1 MLLPPL
7 MLLVGGMMLLMIML
21 VVGWPMRG
29 RGKRNQYFRQL
40 GLYHL
45 LWGGC
50 LGELS
55 RVFRLHS
62 WCLLVGHF
70 AIATLSM

>member
-1 MLLPPL
+1 MLLL
-7 MLLVGGMMLLMIML
+7 ILLVGGMMLLMMML
-21 VVGWPMRG
+21 VVRWLMRR
-29 RGKRNQYFRQL
+29 RGKITQYFYQL

-50 LGELS
+50 LDELN
-55 RVFRLHS
+55 RVVFRLHS

-70 AIATLSM
+70 YIAALSM

>member
-1 MLLPPL
+1 MLLLMLLPPL

-45 LWGGC
+45 LWGG
-50 LGELS
+50 LPG
-55 RVFRLHS
+55 
-62 WCLLVGHF
+62 
-70 AIATLSM
+70 